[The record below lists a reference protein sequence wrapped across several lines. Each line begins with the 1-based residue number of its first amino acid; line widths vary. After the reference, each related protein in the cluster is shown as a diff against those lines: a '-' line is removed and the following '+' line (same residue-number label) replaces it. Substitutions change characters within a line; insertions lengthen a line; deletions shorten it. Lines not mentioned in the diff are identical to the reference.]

1 MEISAQ
7 HLGKRYNR
15 QWIFRGF
22 TYQFDAG
29 KSYALTGPN
38 GSGKSTL
45 LQVLA
50 GSTDKSEGQLA
61 WLIDNKPVEP
71 DHAFASMAMAAPYLE
86 LIEELTLV
94 EFLQF
99 HFSFKKMLHGWTTE
113 RIAAYVGLGG
123 AMHKQIRHF
132 SSGMKQ
138 RAKLAQAFFS
148 DVPVLL
154 LDEPTA
160 NLDVQGA
167 ALYWQMITE
176 LAVNR
181 LLLIASNDEDE
192 ISFCHHRISILDY
205 KPA

>member
-1 MEISAQ
+1 MEISVQ

-22 TYQFDAG
+22 TYHFEAG

-61 WLIDNKPVEP
+61 WLRGNKAVEP
-71 DHAFASMAMAAPYLE
+71 DESFAFMAMAAPYLE
-86 LIEELTLV
+86 LIEELTLA
-94 EFLQF
+94 EFLEF
-99 HFSFKKMLHGWTTE
+99 HFSFKKLLPGWE
-113 RIAAYVGLGG
+113 LQRIADYVGLAG
-123 AMHKQIRHF
+123 AYHKQIRHF

-167 ALYWQMITE
+167 ALYRQMAHE
-176 LAVNR
+176 LAGNR
-181 LLLIASNDEDE
+181 LMLIASNDENE
-192 ISFCHHRISILDY
+192 FAFCHHRISILDF